1 MTRLDR
7 LLRNAMPLATKGAS
21 RGLQCHE
28 KN

>member
-7 LLRNAMPLATKGAS
+7 LLRNSIVLATKGAS
-21 RGLQCHE
+21 GDLQCHE